1 MEDSMAHMA
10 DGPLG
15 PQLRDRGFERL
26 GDLSESAQF
35 ADMVYF
41 YNRPVSRLQTPDWIA
56 MSNLRRSIAM
66 KRRSVP
72 GLPIFLRWK
81 GQREITLL
89 IDVDGQVW
97 FINEFVDITEIGC
110 TELTKIE

>member
-1 MEDSMAHMA
+1 MAHMA

-15 PQLRDRGFERL
+15 PALRELGFERL
-26 GDLSESAQF
+26 GDLQESREY
-35 ADMVYF
+35 ADMVF
-41 YNRPVSRLQTPDWIA
+41 FANRPVSRLQTADWVV
-56 MSNLRRSIAM
+56 MSNLRRSITM

-72 GLPIFLRWK
+72 GLPIFLRWR
-81 GQREITLL
+81 GRREITLL

-110 TELTKIE
+110 TELSKIE